1 MLVPRRHQ
9 KHRGE
14 KTMKRVLILA
24 TLAVML
30 AACANKKTVNILI
43 SNTSATDITN
53 VAVRVPVEDILRH
66 IDTHS
71 VDSLILLNEKNQQ
84 VDFSLT
90 QRNQEIEFIV
100 PIVRARSQKNYS
112 INIRDTEFSDNLFS
126 FRTTSINIS
135 L

>member
-1 MLVPRRHQ
+1 
-9 KHRGE
+9 
-14 KTMKRVLILA
+14 MKRVLILA